1 MNNIAYMGMQRL
13 FAEPENKL
21 RDKGRE
27 HIWRQRL
34 KWAGLI
40 LGIWTLDGLL
50 ASSQLYFMALRT
62 KNPVPFLKAVVW
74 QMGPAYLFA
83 AVTPLV
89 LWLSRRFRIERRNWR
104 RSVAV
109 HTVAGI
115 LIAMA
120 LIICDL
126 IIDVSFYVEISHLTP
141 FIVLLNIFAKI
152 DYMLIVY
159 WLIVLISHAYAYY
172 QNYRESQLAASQLAT
187 QLAEAQLKALKMQLH
202 PHFLF
207 NTLHSISSL
216 LSKDTEAARKMI
228 AQLGD
233 FLRLTLENS
242 GAQEVLLQQE
252 LEFLKCYLEIE
263 RIRFCDRL
271 SIDIDADPQALRCQV
286 PNLILQPIVEN
297 AIRHGIAPRSAAG
310 RIEVSAR
317 RSNGMLRLQVK
328 DNGPGLTMDLLL
340 NKGSNQGIG
349 MANTRERLDQ
359 LFGDKHR
366 FELSNDPEG
375 GLIVTI
381 EMPAVLE
388 KDSAPG
394 APSPAQIAS
403 SASDSS
409 CAAYP

>member
-34 KWAGLI
+34 KWVGLI

-62 KNPVPFLKAVVW
+62 KHPVPFLKAVVW

-89 LWLSRRFRIERRNWR
+89 LWLSRRFRIERRSWR

-120 LIICDL
+120 LIIID
-126 IIDVSFYVEISHLTP
+126 IMIDVSFYVEVSHLTP
-141 FIVLLNIFAKI
+141 LDILLNIFAKI

-172 QNYRESQLAASQLAT
+172 QNYRESQLAASQLAA

-359 LFGDKHR
+359 LFGNKHR

-388 KDSAPG
+388 KDSAPDP
-394 APSPAQIAS
+394 PSAAQILS